1 VGAGVALYASF
12 TVFRVPEANVEA
24 FVRVQVEAADI
35 LRGHGAIEDLTYAPV
50 AGSAG
55 GPPPL
60 GSALDLAPGELLAVG
75 LTTFLDREHHDE
87 VMALVR
93 ADPRIAELSAELGAL
108 VDLDR
113 CFRDDLDQ
121 VA

>member
-1 VGAGVALYASF
+1 MYASF

-24 FVRVQVEAADI
+24 FLRVQAEAADI

-60 GSALDLAPGELLAVG
+60 GSALELAPGELLAIG
-75 LTTFLDREHHDE
+75 ITTFLDREHHDE

-93 ADPRIAELSAELGAL
+93 ADPRVGELTAELAAL
-108 VDLDR
+108 VRLDR
-113 CFRDDLDQ
+113 CFRDELDQ